1 MNLINILY
9 KDRNYT
15 YRKLSVT
22 LSKYCLMLLLL
33 LFINLYTK
41 IAAQSTKAMVSY
53 DYDYAGN
60 RVARTVIFVSTSD
73 GVKQNKNVD
82 PQPVKEQLGELEITI
97 YPNPTKGMLQ
107 VVISGMKP
115 NDTYN
120 LNLYD
125 LQGKPLFLKA
135 GQSDKTLLDMAS
147 YVPGSYILR
156 VQAGSKIKEFK
167 IIKQ

>member
-9 KDRNYT
+9 KDKNHT

-22 LSKYCLMLLLL
+22 HSKYFLMLLLL
-33 LFINLYTK
+33 LSTNLCTK
-41 IAAQSTKAMVSY
+41 IVAQSLKAEVSY

-60 RVARTVIFVSTSD
+60 RVARTVIFISTPD
-73 GVKQNKNVD
+73 GVKQNKNID

-97 YPNPTKGMLQ
+97 YPNPTKGVLQ
-107 VVISGMKP
+107 VVVTGMKP
-115 NDTYN
+115 NDAYN
-120 LNLYD
+120 LYLYD
-125 LQGKPLFLKA
+125 LQGKQLLSKAGTPDKALLDIASYASGSYFLK
-135 GQSDKTLLDMAS
+135 
-147 YVPGSYILR
+147 

>member
-9 KDRNYT
+9 KYRIYT
-15 YRKLSVT
+15 YKKLSVT

-33 LFINLYTK
+33 LFTNLYTK
-41 IAAQSTKAMVSY
+41 ITAQSTKAMVSY

-60 RVARTVIFVSTSD
+60 RVARTVVFVSTRD
-73 GVKQNKNVD
+73 GVKQSKNID

-97 YPNPTKGMLQ
+97 YPNPTKGVLQ
-107 VVISGMKP
+107 VVVTGMKP
-115 NDTYN
+115 NDAYN

-125 LQGKPLFLKA
+125 MQGKQLLSKVGQPDKA
-135 GQSDKTLLDMAS
+135 LLDIAS
-147 YVPGSYILR
+147 YASGSYILR
-156 VQAGSKIKEFK
+156 VQVGNKIKDFK